1 MCRQDLRTE
10 PFGGHSESVI
20 TIDELLLQEVSKGLR
35 VSFEAINEL
44 AKDLS
49 EGRRKQVFAK
59 TDRIQ
64 RARAR
69 VDALLDEKRD
79 TVEFEPDVRKAL

>member
-1 MCRQDLRTE
+1 M
-10 PFGGHSESVI
+10 I
-20 TIDELLLQEVSKGLR
+20 TIDDVVLQEISRGLQA
-35 VSFEAINEL
+35 SFEAINEL

-49 EGRRKQVFAK
+49 EGRKKQVFAK

-69 VDALLDEKRD
+69 VDALLDERRD
-79 TVEFEPDVRKAL
+79 SLEFEPDVREAR

>member
-1 MCRQDLRTE
+1 MDIGCPLLKLDLM
-10 PFGGHSESVI
+10 I
-20 TIDELLLQEVSKGLR
+20 TIDDVVLQEISRGLQA
-35 VSFEAINEL
+35 SFEAINEL

-49 EGRRKQVFAK
+49 EGRKKQVFAK

-69 VDALLDEKRD
+69 VDALLDERRD
-79 TVEFEPDVRKAL
+79 SLEFEPDVREAR